1 MQNKRSGRLEELDAL
16 RGIAAL
22 AVVFFHF
29 TMRCDERYCK
39 FLRIGATGV
48 ELFFI
53 ISGFV
58 IFMTVQRSEDG
69 REFIASRFARLF
81 PTYWACVTITF
92 LMKALLT
99 VSYFHKSVT
108 MAALLQYAANLTM
121 LQYFFGIEHID
132 GAYWTLTIE
141 LIFYV
146 LIYLL
151 LRLKQLKHI
160 EHIGLGI
167 VTALAVW
174 QNIPPDPHVY
184 MAVAKRIP
192 LMDFFPLFLAG
203 IVFYKIFSERA
214 TPYRYTLIAICFAA
228 QMMNCGGR
236 LYYISFPQYLVALVL
251 YFSAF
256 LLFVHGRLRFVV
268 SRTTV
273 WLGAIS
279 YALYLIHHE
288 VSEAFLLPLLHNR
301 LHLNIFICYCISLLA
316 VVALAAAITFYIEV
330 PGRKKFREVARR
342 VMGVKQ
348 AKARQ
353 R

>member
-1 MQNKRSGRLEELDAL
+1 MPVVETTAHPKRRIEELDAL

-22 AVVFFHF
+22 GVVFFHF
-29 TMRCDERYCK
+29 TMNCDAPYCK

-48 ELFFI
+48 ELFFV

-58 IFMTVQRSEDG
+58 IFMTVQKSADG

-99 VSYFHKSVT
+99 VFYFHRAVAMGKV
-108 MAALLQYAANLTM
+108 AQYLVNLTM
-121 LQYFFGIEHID
+121 LQHFFGVEHVE

-151 LRLKQLKHI
+151 LRLRLLKYM

-167 VTALAVW
+167 VVALALW
-174 QNIPPDPHVY
+174 QTLPANPHGY
-184 MAVAKRIP
+184 INAAKALP

-203 IVFYKIFSERA
+203 IVFYKIFSGRA
-214 TPYRYTLIAICFAA
+214 TPYRYLLVALCFAA
-228 QMMNCGGR
+228 QVLNSGGR
-236 LYYISFPQYLVALVL
+236 LYYITFPQYVTALIL

-256 LLFVHGRLRFVV
+256 LLFVHGRLRFIV

-273 WLGAIS
+273 WLGTIS

-301 LHLNIFICYCISLLA
+301 LRLNVFISYIAALA
-316 VVALAAAITFYIEV
+316 VVISVAAAVTFFIEV
-330 PGRKKFREVARR
+330 PGRRKLREVARR
-342 VMGVKQ
+342 ALGL
-348 AKARQ
+348 AK
-353 R
+353 